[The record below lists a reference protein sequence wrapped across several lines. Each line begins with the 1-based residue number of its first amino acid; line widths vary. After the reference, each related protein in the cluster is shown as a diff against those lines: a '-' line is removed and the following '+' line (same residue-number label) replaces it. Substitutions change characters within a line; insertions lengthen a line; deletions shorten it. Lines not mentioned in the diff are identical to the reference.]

1 MVLTPGFY
9 QQTQKPRQRSRRER
23 WVLAVG
29 GLLTALVVAV
39 TLYSLT
45 SHDAKSGNG
54 CLNFTYAMVMGG
66 EQYHACGAQAKKVC
80 ASPPK
85 LGGLA
90 NGFTQRLHDACREA
104 GIAVNT
110 AS

>member
-1 MVLTPGFY
+1 MLGI
-9 QQTQKPRQRSRRER
+9 
-23 WVLAVG
+23 G

-54 CLNFTYAMVMGG
+54 CLNFTYAMAMGG
-66 EQYHACGAQAKKVC
+66 EQYHACGAQATKVC
-80 ASPPK
+80 TSPPK

-90 NGFTQRLHDACREA
+90 NGFTQRLREACREA
-104 GIAVNT
+104 GITENV